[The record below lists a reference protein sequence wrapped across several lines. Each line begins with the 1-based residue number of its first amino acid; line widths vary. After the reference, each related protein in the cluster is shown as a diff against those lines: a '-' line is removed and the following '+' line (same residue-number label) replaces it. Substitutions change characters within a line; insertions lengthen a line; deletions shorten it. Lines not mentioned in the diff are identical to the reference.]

1 MSTRDWDIFGPAGP
15 LRRELERF
23 ASSLLSD
30 REAADQD
37 DVWAPAVDIYER
49 EDSLVLLV
57 DLPGLE
63 RDDIDLQVDANSL
76 TIQGARSRTA
86 PVGGIRLERPAG
98 RFRRSFRIAISIDP
112 AGVRASYRAG
122 VLEVQLPKAAPT
134 GPARVTIEAG

>member
-15 LRRELERF
+15 LRREFVRF
-23 ASSLLSD
+23 PSALLSD
-30 REAADQD
+30 GEAAGQD
-37 DVWAPAVDIYER
+37 DVWAPAVDIYDR

-63 RDDIDLQVDANSL
+63 RDDIDLQVEAGAL
-76 TIQGARSRTA
+76 TIQGARSRTTPA
-86 PVGGIRLERPAG
+86 GGIRLERPAG
-98 RFRRSFRIAISIDP
+98 RFRRSFRIGVPIDP

-122 VLEVQLPKAAPT
+122 VLEVQLPKADPT

>member
-23 ASSLLSD
+23 ASALLSD
-30 REAADQD
+30 RGTAEQD

-63 RDDIDLQVDANSL
+63 RDDIDLQVEANAL
-76 TIQGARSRTA
+76 TIQGRGAEQRPSAASGSNGPRVAFGAPSGSAFRSTRPESAPATA
-86 PVGGIRLERPAG
+86 PACWRFSCRRPP
-98 RFRRSFRIAISIDP
+98 RR
-112 AGVRASYRAG
+112 
-122 VLEVQLPKAAPT
+122 
-134 GPARVTIEAG
+134 GPPV

>member
-1 MSTRDWDIFGPAGP
+1 MSTRDWDIFGSA
-15 LRRELERF
+15 
-23 ASSLLSD
+23 LLSD
-30 REAADQD
+30 RGTAEQD

-63 RDDIDLQVDANSL
+63 RDDIDLQVEANAL
-76 TIQGARSRTA
+76 TIHGERSRTA

-98 RFRRSFRIAISIDP
+98 RFRRSFRIGIPIDP

-122 VLEVQLPKAAPT
+122 VLEVRLPKAAPT